1 MPNGLTKRE
10 EICDMPTDLALQQL
24 SEDGLIII
32 PDAEYD
38 RRKFLGGSNAAAVM
52 GVGAT
57 YDDIPQTPLTVYFA
71 KVEGQEEMSAKQ
83 RLFLERRKR
92 WEGPIIEMLREEFDA
107 DVIAFNRRFR
117 DSEYDFMAAEVDFE
131 WRDRDTKLIEN
142 GEIKTVSPF
151 AFGERDGWGEP
162 GTADI
167 PVHYSAQEMHG
178 LGVTK
183 RRICITAAMV
193 GLDTM
198 LFYRTERDEETIT
211 AMREHMSSFW
221 LNNVLKR
228 IPPEPVSY
236 EDCLKLTLRMRGKP
250 VEINDAIATRLEQL
264 RQIRAT
270 NKSNEGAE
278 SEIKFDI
285 LNYIRKA
292 WLLEPTVEIA
302 DNAVLLRDGQKI
314 ATYNAQS
321 STRIDSERLR
331 NEKPEIAR
339 AYSKTNSTRVLR
351 LTKPK

>member
-1 MPNGLTKRE
+1 MNAIVQE
-10 EICDMPTDLALQQL
+10 QL
-24 SEDGLIII
+24 SDVGEI
-32 PDAEYD
+32 D
-38 RRKFLGGSNAAAVM
+38 RRTYIGGSDVAAIM
-52 GVGAT
+52 GLGA
-57 YDDIPQTPLTVYFA
+57 YGATPLTVYL
-71 KVEGQEEMSAKQ
+71 KKIGESVDEMDPKQ
-83 RLFLERRKR
+83 KLFLERRKR
-92 WEGPIIEMLREEFDA
+92 WEAPIVEMLKEEFDGNIVA
-107 DVIAFNRRFR
+107 MNQRYVDQ
-117 DSEYDFMAAEVDFE
+117 EYPFFAAEIDWE
-131 WRDRDTKLIEN
+131 WLDGGAKQN
-142 GEIKTVSPF
+142 GETKTVSPF
-151 AFGERDGWGEP
+151 AFGENQGWGDP
-162 GTADI
+162 GTSDY
-167 PVHYSAQEMHG
+167 PVHYAAQNMWG
-178 LGVTK
+178 LGITG
-183 RRICITAAMV
+183 RQSCILAAMV
-193 GLDTM
+193 GLDTI
-198 LFYRTERDEETIT
+198 LFYRLERDENVIAE
-211 AMREHMSSFW
+211 MRQRCRDFW
-221 LNNVLKR
+221 LNNVMKR

-314 ATYNAQS
+314 ASYNAQS